1 MTFLIIAIISL
12 VITIGLKFVFD
23 YSIKKIKKIAEMP
36 ELDEIA
42 NKYPENI
49 DICKYYLKKLNNE
62 KVKIEEDK
70 NATNS
75 LYIAVSDKIIIANI
89 RNSYSRIQTIAHE
102 CLHSVQDRKLL
113 WFNFIFSNCYLAYF
127 IVVCALV
134 IFKMLPY
141 KLAFLSI
148 LILLGSVYILIRN
161 FLETDAMTKAEY
173 LAKEYM
179 NEAKVSSR
187 EEIDKLANGFK
198 LINSIGIKATNYK
211 LFLGTMVK
219 VIIFCLLCYFI

>member
-1 MTFLIIAIISL
+1 MEFLILAIVSI

-23 YSIKKIKKIAEMP
+23 YSIKKIKKVAEMP

-42 NKYPENI
+42 DKYPENI
-49 DICKYYLKKLNNE
+49 EICKYYLKKLNNE

-75 LYIAVSDKIIIANI
+75 LYIAISDKIIIANI

-113 WFNFIFSNCYLAYF
+113 IFNFVFSNLYLVYF
-127 IVVCALV
+127 ILVCALV
-134 IFKMLPY
+134 IFKVLPH
-141 KLAFLSI
+141 KLLFLSI
-148 LILLGSVYILIRN
+148 LILLGSVYTLVRN
-161 FLETDAMTKAEY
+161 FLETDAMTKAEF

-179 NEAKVSSR
+179 KDVKVSSE

-198 LINSIGIKATNYK
+198 LINSIGIKATNYN
-211 LFLGTMVK
+211 LFLTTMVK
-219 VIIFCLLCYFI
+219 VIIFCLLCYFL

>member
-1 MTFLIIAIISL
+1 MEFLIIVGISL
-12 VITIGLKFVFD
+12 IITIILKFIFD
-23 YSIKKIKKIAEMP
+23 YSMKKIKKLAQMP

-62 KVKIEEDK
+62 KVKIEEDEK
-70 NATNS
+70 ATNS

-89 RNSYSRIQTIAHE
+89 KNSYSRIQTIAHE

-113 WFNFIFSNCYLAYF
+113 MFNFIFSNVYLAYF
-127 IVVCALV
+127 LVVCVLV

-141 KLAFLSI
+141 KLLFLSI
-148 LILLGSVYILIRN
+148 LIILSMVYILVRN

-173 LAKEYM
+173 LAKDYM
-179 NEAKVSSR
+179 NEIKISSK

-198 LINSIGIKATNYK
+198 LINSIGIKATNYN

-219 VIIFCLLCYFI
+219 IIIFCVLCFFL

>member
-1 MTFLIIAIISL
+1 MEFLILAIISL
-12 VITIGLKFVFD
+12 VFTIGLKFVFD

-42 NKYPENI
+42 DKYPENI
-49 DICKYYLKKLNNE
+49 EICKYYLKKLNNE

-75 LYIAVSDKIIIANI
+75 LYIAISDKIIIANI

-113 WFNFIFSNCYLAYF
+113 MFNFIFSNFYLAYF
-127 IVVCALV
+127 ILVCVLV
-134 IFKMLPY
+134 IFKMLPH
-141 KLAFLSI
+141 KLLFLSI
-148 LILLGSVYILIRN
+148 LILLGSIYILVRN
-161 FLETDAMTKAEY
+161 FLETDAMTKAEF

-179 NEAKVSSR
+179 KDVKVSSE

-198 LINSIGIKATNYK
+198 LINSIGIKATNYN
-211 LFLGTMVK
+211 LFLSTMIK
-219 VIIFCLLCYFI
+219 VIIFCVLCYFL